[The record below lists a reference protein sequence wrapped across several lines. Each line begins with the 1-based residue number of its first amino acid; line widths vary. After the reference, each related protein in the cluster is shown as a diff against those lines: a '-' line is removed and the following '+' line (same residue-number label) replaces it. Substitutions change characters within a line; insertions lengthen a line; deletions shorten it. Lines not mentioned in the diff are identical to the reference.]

1 MAVCGIA
8 QPGKVPTAGK
18 KEAKAKTHWAPSLL
32 RPKQPF
38 LLCME
43 TGIGSKNGVLRE
55 ELGEGE
61 DRCFCIFA
69 SIFLGAQLR
78 KRRKQLPSC
87 FE

>member
-8 QPGKVPTAGK
+8 QPGKVPSGR

-32 RPKQPF
+32 RPKQP
-38 LLCME
+38 CME

-55 ELGEGE
+55 EVGEGE